1 MGVGGQHIALIR
13 FIAWIA
19 ISQWFD
25 IMRKM
30 WFSHSCRRPTGPAAL
45 QLLPNFRDP
54 PCFCLS
60 GCVCVLAT
68 SLLRGPAKV
77 QLEEV
82 PPHDVPFL
90 SPVVK
95 YLTVSQSYEPSIRR
109 ATLDTHSH
117 RQSSHWHSPLTHPV
131 CFVITHV
138 ITLKQRC
145 KQSNLLTPP
154 IPARQLRAE
163 PKVTSALPVLT
174 LTLAN

>member
-1 MGVGGQHIALIR
+1 
-13 FIAWIA
+13 
-19 ISQWFD
+19 
-25 IMRKM
+25 M

-45 QLLPNFRDP
+45 QLLSNFRDS

-77 QLEEV
+77 QLEED

-90 SPVVK
+90 NPVVK
-95 YLTVSQSYEPSIRR
+95 YLTVSQSYEPSVRR
-109 ATLDTHSH
+109 ATLDTHTHTHNQATDTAPS
-117 RQSSHWHSPLTHPV
+117 LTL

-138 ITLKQRC
+138 IPLKQRC